1 LAAKLGIEMKEDAI
15 MAQQADS
22 AGQDLCG
29 VGGGQRIDVHQHVI
43 LPEYVKALRRSGVA
57 DASLPRRT
65 SESTVVCDTMA
76 GLGIAATLLNPVT
89 TAGIHH
95 GNDANARYLTE
106 TTNDALAKFVMAAP
120 NKFGF
125 FAILPVPDVDGAL
138 AQLEYVFD
146 SLHADGLFFFS
157 SQNGVYLGD
166 LRLEPLYAEMDR
178 RGVVAFVHP
187 ASPAYV
193 VQLGMKLFAAC
204 IEYPF
209 ETTRVAA
216 NLIYN
221 GVMAKYPNIKWI
233 LAHGG
238 GAVPYLS
245 YRLRLMEHD
254 DREEPVFNVRVPGG
268 VTPFLDRFYYDLA
281 LVGAPAP
288 LAALA
293 AMADPARLLYGTDCP
308 FIGKS
313 QIGEQLLNMQASP
326 HLSEGRLQMVERDNV
341 LRLFGRFA

>member
-1 LAAKLGIEMKEDAI
+1 MKEATL
-15 MAQQADS
+15 MAHQADS
-22 AGQDLCG
+22 AGQDWRCI
-29 VGGGQRIDVHQHVI
+29 GGGRRIDIHQHVI
-43 LPEYVKALRRSGVA
+43 LPDYVKALKRSGA
-57 DASLPRRT
+57 AEASLPRRL
-65 SESTVVCDTMA
+65 SEHAAVRDRMA
-76 GLGIAATLLNPVT
+76 ELGIAASVVNPVT

-95 GNDANARYLTE
+95 GDDANARYLTE
-106 TTNDALAKFVMAAP
+106 ATNEALAKFVAASP
-120 NKFGF
+120 NQFGF

-138 AQLEYVFD
+138 AQLEHGLD
-146 SLHADGLFFFS
+146 RLHADGLFFLS
-157 SQNGVYLGD
+157 SHNGVYLGD
-166 LRLEPLYAEMDR
+166 RRLDPLYAEMDR

-187 ASPAYV
+187 ASPPYV
-193 VQLGMKLFAAC
+193 AQLGMKLFAAC
-204 IEYPF
+204 VEYPF

-216 NLIYN
+216 NLIYT

-238 GAVPYLS
+238 GAVPHLA

-254 DREEPVFNVRVPGG
+254 DREEPLFNVRVPEG

-288 LAALA
+288 LAALN

-308 FIGKS
+308 FIGVG
-313 QIGEQLLNMQASP
+313 QLGEQLLDMQASP
-326 HLSEGRLQMVERDNV
+326 HLSQGRLQMAERDNA